1 MTDMDHFLELV
12 LEKEEGEGEV
22 KGTEGS
28 VNIGKRNAGDIEEKV
43 CPLHH
48 LL

>member
-12 LEKEEGEGEV
+12 LEKEEREGEV

-28 VNIGKRNAGDIEEKV
+28 VNIGKKKGWRY
-43 CPLHH
+43 
-48 LL
+48 